1 MCSNEYV
8 QTLSLRKWVVRS
20 EPELTAEAY
29 ALPETGGAECCGCEE
44 CFNFAA
50 ARHLVY
56 TPEVLELLELLGID
70 PLLEAD
76 VCHDVRLAPG
86 RHAYTVSFFIIGEI
100 ESGPASCIARA
111 GAAVCTSRES
121 AGCGISIGFASAEGT
136 PRPEAFLGLP
146 AVRLELGVV
155 VPWVSNAPEPVR

>member
-1 MCSNEYV
+1 M
-8 QTLSLRKWVVRS
+8 QTLSLRKWVVHS
-20 EPELTAEAY
+20 EPDLTREAY
-29 ALPETGGAECCGCEE
+29 ALMESGSAEECGCEE

-70 PLLEAD
+70 PLLEAE
-76 VCHDVRLAPG
+76 VRHDGAVAPG
-86 RHAYTVSFFIIGEI
+86 RHAYTVSFFVVGEI
-100 ESGPASCIARA
+100 ESGPVSCIARA
-111 GAAVCTSRES
+111 GSAIHASRES

-155 VPWVSNAPEPVR
+155 APWISNAPEPAR

>member
-1 MCSNEYV
+1 MCSNENV

-29 ALPETGGAECCGCEE
+29 ALTETGGAECCGCEE

-56 TPEVLELLELLGID
+56 TPEVLELLEMLGID
-70 PLLEAD
+70 PLLEGE
-76 VCHDVRLAPG
+76 VRHDGAVAPG
-86 RHAYTVSFFIIGEI
+86 RHAYTVSFFVVGEI
-100 ESGPASCIARA
+100 ESGPVSCIAHA
-111 GAAVCTSRES
+111 GGAIGASRES

-136 PRPEAFLGLP
+136 PRPETFLGLP
-146 AVRLELGVV
+146 AVRLELGAVA
-155 VPWVSNAPEPVR
+155 PWVSNAPEPVL

>member
-1 MCSNEYV
+1 ME
-8 QTLSLRKWVVRS
+8 TLALRKWVVRS

-29 ALPETGGAECCGCEE
+29 ALTESGGAEICGCEE

-56 TPEVLELLELLGID
+56 TPEVLELLDSLGID

-76 VCHDVRLAPG
+76 ARYDGRVAHG
-86 RHAYTVSFFIIGEI
+86 RHAYTVSFFVVGEI

-111 GAAVCTSRES
+111 GAAIGASRES
-121 AGCGISIGFASAEGT
+121 AGCGISVGFASADGVL
-136 PRPEAFLGLP
+136 RPEAFLGLP

-155 VPWVSNAPEPVR
+155 VPWVSNAPEPASEARSEP